1 MQRIEMPSKL
11 RQRPKFHGFPIPF
24 TTFVGVD
31 GVPDF
36 KVVNEDNRMLCI
48 QHRRCGLCG
57 QDLSRTKEC
66 VFIGG
71 EGSCTSG
78 YFIDPAMHEECA
90 IYATKVCPFLTG
102 KRLNYSEDIS
112 PNTSIMY
119 EVVANER
126 PRRMGLYYCRG
137 YSMVVVNGIICIK
150 AGPAQKVDYSLMPE
164 IDIPIRSPDVE
175 PAPQPAALEASDF
188 APPVLPIGEQ

>member
-1 MQRIEMPSKL
+1 MQRIEVPSKL

-24 TTFVGVD
+24 TTFVGAD

-48 QHRRCGLCG
+48 EHRRCGLCG
-57 QDLSRTKEC
+57 QELSRTKEC

-71 EGSCTSG
+71 DGSCTSG

-102 KRLNYSEDIS
+102 KRLNYSDEIS
-112 PNTSIMY
+112 PKK
-119 EVVANER
+119 
-126 PRRMGLYYCRG
+126 MGLYYCRG
-137 YSMVVVNGIICIK
+137 YGLKVMNGIICIK
-150 AGPAQKVDYSLMPE
+150 AGPAVKVDYSLMPE
-164 IDIPIRSPDVE
+164 IDIPVRSPDVE

-188 APPVLPIGEQ
+188 APPGLPIGEQ